1 SLVTYRGYSHE
12 TLVYCGWPLEC
23 KFKLTAGV
31 AAALA
36 PILRSEARRFGATP
50 WSNHQGQ
57 AQIVSIAI
65 RSPRSY
71 SGKVEATPLFRT
83 WFSVDPQPASI
94 SPTVNMSIVFICAFL
109 RLWPHHSPSGNQKR
123 VTASKHGTPKTR
135 TWSQVGTTFRNGILP
150 KLRRE
155 I

>member
-1 SLVTYRGYSHE
+1 M
-12 TLVYCGWPLEC
+12 LVYCGSALEG
-23 KFKLTAGV
+23 KFKLQAGV

-36 PILRSEARRFGATP
+36 PILRSG
-50 WSNHQGQ
+50 SNHQGQ

-109 RLWPHHSPSGNQKR
+109 
-123 VTASKHGTPKTR
+123 
-135 TWSQVGTTFRNGILP
+135 
-150 KLRRE
+150 
-155 I
+155 